1 MITMSTVAYRSNTI
15 AAVLRSAVQV
25 LRERSDSPQLDAEV
39 LLGHLL
45 GTTRSALLLQSD
57 QALRDDTERAYH
69 QLIVRRASGVPVA
82 YLTGIREFWSLP
94 LKVTPAV
101 LVPRPETELLVE
113 QALELLPPNA
123 PAVLDLGTGSGAI
136 ALALAS
142 ERPQARIVGVDVS
155 EAAIAV
161 ARENAGAL
169 GLTHIEWRVGSWFSA
184 VSKERFDL
192 ILANPPYIAAED
204 PALAALRAEPV
215 IALIGGP
222 CGLEHLTSIVA
233 GAPSHLV
240 PGGWLLVE
248 HGADQASEV
257 ASLFKR
263 HRFEDVSSHEDYA
276 GRPRLTRGR
285 QPDSRSLS
293 FSQEP
298 P

>member
-1 MITMSTVAYRSNTI
+1 M
-15 AAVLRSAVQV
+15 
-25 LRERSDSPQLDAEV
+25 
-39 LLGHLL
+39 
-45 GTTRSALLLQSD
+45 
-57 QALRDDTERAYH
+57 
-69 QLIVRRASGVPVA
+69 
-82 YLTGIREFWSLP
+82 
-94 LKVTPAV
+94 
-101 LVPRPETELLVE
+101 
-113 QALELLPPNA
+113 
-123 PAVLDLGTGSGAI
+123 
-136 ALALAS
+136 
-142 ERPQARIVGVDVS
+142 GVDVS